1 MNTKREVYKI
11 LKRLLNN
18 DHYLEEF
25 LDGDIREEMLTAFCA
40 HELVWIAE
48 NDRVLLTTIGEQT
61 LFNFSLA
68 VEPNKKSSKL

>member
-1 MNTKREVYKI
+1 MNTKREVYKV

-25 LDGDIREEMLTAFCA
+25 LDGDIREEMLMAFCMN
-40 HELVWIAE
+40 ELVWIAE
-48 NDRVLLTTIGEQT
+48 NDRVILTTSGEQA

-68 VEPNKKSSKL
+68 VEPNKKGSKL